1 VSVYAV
7 LVVLWTSLSYQ
18 PVFCILH
25 ENGIDKTYVRVLGSL
40 VEHLDPHAELDHF
53 LAVSDLEA
61 VAWDR
66 VLGHLAKLDFG
77 WHGLGVGFGAGFAE
91 SNDWLLA
98 ESAQDRWVGD
108 VKVDLIVSR
117 TTLRLLQE
125 IGLTRGSLGL
135 EIDWSFE
142 TAGFPASR

>member
-1 VSVYAV
+1 V

-18 PVFCILH
+18 PVSCILH
-25 ENGIDKTYVRVLGSL
+25 ETGIDKTYVGVLGSL
-40 VEHLDPHAELDHF
+40 VEHLNPHAELDHF